1 MAASIN
7 DVAPFM
13 VHGELKAFLLNA
25 RQIEDAKKAALDVE
39 TKALDLLLGE
49 ICLNMHFL
57 ESEGNDLWCRESL
70 VLIDKTQ
77 EIPFGERG
85 VVEVDDK
92 LTLYEDERLTRSTV
106 VTIMGIDSTG
116 RYSIVLPDE
125 KDITTSKAIEH
136 FGFNDICEG
145 IIWLIKD
152 RLSSATQL
160 NDCRARIQR
169 ADTLLAAVRAEISA
183 FGTLGGGQP
192 CSPTP

>member
-1 MAASIN
+1 MAALIN
-7 DVAPFM
+7 AAAPFM

-57 ESEGNDLWCRESL
+57 ESEDNDFWCRESL

-160 NDCRARIQR
+160 NNCRARIQT

-192 CSPTP
+192 CTP